1 MNEDVFYGRNRALAQ
16 YMDPEAQMASLPAP
30 SHQPA
35 GLASAAGDTDSPLRR
50 ELEYEYSEDFLREVM
65 DLKPSGCGNQPA
77 VPAAPPAVTA
87 TAAVPGNTSPQYCQV
102 PCSQVIVAQVPQQ
115 HNQLQQQQHHEQQQQ
130 QAQHHQQRQHQVQ
143 QQEQQWRALSA
154 DLSCSSMCDVSQL
167 QQGGSGA
174 LPPSWALASP
184 RTLQQQPQHVVA
196 VSAAPAQ
203 LQLPQQQ
210 GGMRQPYSQPYLPPS
225 HGGAVSGLAAVA
237 ARPSASLAAALMTMP
252 LVPTLAGDHGMARS
266 MPSGTATTYSDGERV
281 SWSAED
287 DALGHYGSGSVELQL
302 QQAGRPL
309 SKQELRRARRT
320 ISNRESAR
328 RSRKRKQDHLGE
340 LQEELAAAQGQTAEA
355 TAKAASLQQTVT
367 VRDAQIAQL
376 RRELDSMHMLLMPT
390 NKPTNDSLKY

>member
-1 MNEDVFYGRNRALAQ
+1 
-16 YMDPEAQMASLPAP
+16 
-30 SHQPA
+30 
-35 GLASAAGDTDSPLRR
+35 
-50 ELEYEYSEDFLREVM
+50 M
-65 DLKPSGCGNQPA
+65 DLKPDCGNQPA
-77 VPAAPPAVTA
+77 VPAAPP
-87 TAAVPGNTSPQYCQV
+87 AVPGNTSPQYCQV

-115 HNQLQQQQHHEQQQQ
+115 HNQLQQQQQ
-130 QAQHHQQRQHQVQ
+130 QAQHHQQRQRQQQVQ

-154 DLSCSSMCDVSQL
+154 DLSSSSMCDVSQI

-225 HGGAVSGLAAVA
+225 HSGAVSGLAAAA

-287 DALGHYGSGSVELQL
+287 EALGHYGSGSVELQL
-302 QQAGRPL
+302 QREGRPL
-309 SKQELRRARRT
+309 SKQELRRARR
-320 ISNRESAR
+320 
-328 RSRKRKQDHLGE
+328 
-340 LQEELAAAQGQTAEA
+340 
-355 TAKAASLQQTVT
+355 
-367 VRDAQIAQL
+367 
-376 RRELDSMHMLLMPT
+376 
-390 NKPTNDSLKY
+390 